1 MPDRTRAELARQP
14 RPHAAPGTPEPAT
27 DSLLWLQR
35 QAGNAAVADLLG
47 RRPTIAREAGGTQ
60 PVPAPAPPPASA
72 EAPAA
77 TKVKHLS
84 GKQVDKYLL
93 ANSLLKPFVEP
104 KMKAGTTG
112 ESAVRIEG
120 GADFKVAWIAYAVG
134 RENPRTGHPFTQPEA
149 DAWEPK
155 VNAFQDAG
163 AIHVHEAR
171 GDPGTTLH
179 ETLHLLSDSGFADFA
194 GYNLN
199 EGVTDYFTHL
209 VAGQH
214 KIERTYNFPRQVFV
228 VDRLIRITSPQKL
241 ADAYFKN
248 NIDGIKADIEAKGA
262 GNWAKWLA
270 AVQAGDFPE
279 ATKLVK

>member
-14 RPHAAPGTPEPAT
+14 HPHAAPGAREPAT
-27 DSLLWLQR
+27 DPVLWLQR

-47 RRPTIAREAGGTQ
+47 RRPTIAREAGDTQ
-60 PVPAPAPPPASA
+60 VAP
-72 EAPAA
+72 
-77 TKVKHLS
+77 KVKHLS

-93 ANSLLKPFVEP
+93 ANSLLKPFIEP
-104 KMKAGTTG
+104 KMKAGTSG

-120 GADFKVAWIAYAVG
+120 DADFKAAWIAYAVG

-149 DAWEPK
+149 EAWEPK

-179 ETLHLLSDSGFADFA
+179 ETLHLLSDPGFADFA

-209 VAGQH
+209 VAGEH
-214 KIERTYNFPRQVFV
+214 KIERTYNFPRQTFV
-228 VDRLIRITSPQKL
+228 VDRLIRITSPQKV

-270 AVQAGDFPE
+270 AVQAGDFTE